1 MLYHER
7 LRVNHVPNA
16 VLARCGNTLCQAMCS
31 TQWINVTSTCR
42 HALRL
47 LNGNCFLSRSVSFAI
62 LYRHT
67 YARWFV
73 IFYSSGHELQ
83 AHKTIFLWKS
93 LSCWPIQIVIGHIFQ
108 FENEVGSP
116 DQTRFVKIHD
126 VETMNPSGPSA
137 TLKGELCDQSEIKK
151 WKTR

>member
-1 MLYHER
+1 MQNIVNIMLYHER

-47 LNGNCFLSRSVSFAI
+47 LNGNCFHPRSVSFAI

-73 IFYSSGHELQ
+73 IFYSSGHEL
-83 AHKTIFLWKS
+83 
-93 LSCWPIQIVIGHIFQ
+93 
-108 FENEVGSP
+108 
-116 DQTRFVKIHD
+116 
-126 VETMNPSGPSA
+126 
-137 TLKGELCDQSEIKK
+137 
-151 WKTR
+151 